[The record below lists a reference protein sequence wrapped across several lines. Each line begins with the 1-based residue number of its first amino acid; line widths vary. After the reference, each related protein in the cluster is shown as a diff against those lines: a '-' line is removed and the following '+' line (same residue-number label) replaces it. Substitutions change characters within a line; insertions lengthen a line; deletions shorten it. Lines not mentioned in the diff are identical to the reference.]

1 MSAEILDLMKIAALV
16 AASFINRQAI
26 VVLAFMLLGEL
37 AFKLTDTD
45 FWFCL
50 CAGAIYAV
58 NATAHIKISYN
69 IRQALLVTGCLYWLC
84 AFDAFLFP
92 QTETMF
98 YTSFGYL
105 IGAVD
110 LYVLLSLLS
119 GGRLHEGFDR
129 ASRSSGV
136 NWLSNLQLHKLRR
149 NQVQK

>member
-1 MSAEILDLMKIAALV
+1 MSAETLDMMKIAALV

-26 VVLAFMLLGEL
+26 AVLAFMLLGEL
-37 AFKLTDTD
+37 AFKFTETD

-50 CAGAIYAV
+50 CAGAIYSV
-58 NATAHIKISYN
+58 NATVYIKLSYN

-110 LYVLLSLLS
+110 FYVLLSLLS
-119 GGRLHEGFDR
+119 GGRLHEGFNR

-136 NWLSNLQLHKLRR
+136 SCLFNLQLHKLCR
-149 NQVQK
+149 N